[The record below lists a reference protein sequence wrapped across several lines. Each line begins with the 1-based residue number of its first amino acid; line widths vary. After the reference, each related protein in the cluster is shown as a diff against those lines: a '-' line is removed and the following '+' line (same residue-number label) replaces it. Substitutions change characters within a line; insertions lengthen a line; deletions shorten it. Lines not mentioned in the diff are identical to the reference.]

1 VIVQGRN
8 PDKISSSVSTDV
20 DMHRFYIDQD
30 DISVQKRDFSDS
42 VQELDLV
49 LTSCCREVPRQLRH
63 FFLRIIGNSQ
73 IRFLEG

>member
-1 VIVQGRN
+1 MIVQGRN

-49 LTSCCREVPRQLRH
+49 LTSCCREVPLKETR
-63 FFLRIIGNSQ
+63 
-73 IRFLEG
+73 